1 MSHDDR
7 REKSM
12 PCLSRRS
19 VAGPNRGTVASRVHC
34 GPSRRPDRLG
44 IRLGRRRGDLAVIY
58 LGSRGA
64 RSRLAVDFGC
74 RERPI
79 AISMQPLPSNLR
91 ASANVNVTSNPRV
104 ESDAL
109 ARLTRTRYIA

>member
-1 MSHDDR
+1 MAACAHR
-7 REKSM
+7 
-12 PCLSRRS
+12 
-19 VAGPNRGTVASRVHC
+19 

-44 IRLGRRRGDLAVIY
+44 IRLGMRRGNLAVIY
-58 LGSRGA
+58 LGSRGT

-79 AISMQPLPSNLR
+79 EIPMQSLPSNLR

-104 ESDAL
+104 ESDAR
-109 ARLTRTRYIA
+109 ARLTRSR